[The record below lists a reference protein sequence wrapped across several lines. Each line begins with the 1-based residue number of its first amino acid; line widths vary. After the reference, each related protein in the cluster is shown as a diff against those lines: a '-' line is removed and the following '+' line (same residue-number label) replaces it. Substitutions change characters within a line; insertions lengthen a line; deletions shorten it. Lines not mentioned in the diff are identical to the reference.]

1 MNAIIDKREAEQDE
15 DDVGELG
22 TAQERLARLYERKDD
37 LHSNLKHID
46 EQLAKLGY
54 NVDSVETKEAKKELK
69 VSQQVFSACLLFILP
84 NKIKTHNLHAFF

>member
-1 MNAIIDKREAEQDE
+1 MNAVIDKREAEHDE

-54 NVDSVETKEAKKELK
+54 NIDSVETKEAKKELK
-69 VSQQVFSACLLFILP
+69 VSQHFFACLLFILP
-84 NKIKTHNLHAFF
+84 NEI